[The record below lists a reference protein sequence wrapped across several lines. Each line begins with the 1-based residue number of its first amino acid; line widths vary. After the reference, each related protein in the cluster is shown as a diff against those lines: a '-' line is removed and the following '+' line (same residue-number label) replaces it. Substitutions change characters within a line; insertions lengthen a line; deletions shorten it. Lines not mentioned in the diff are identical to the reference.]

1 MNSKFRIMQST
12 FKQSFKSMWRNR
24 GMGLASIS
32 SISAVLVILG
42 FVLILI
48 MSINALVI
56 DVQSKFDEVEIFL
69 VEDITDENKKNIED
83 FAQNEASIESIE
95 YISQEEALESM
106 VDDWGEE
113 GYLLEGVTTI
123 PDSYKIKVKDIEDTD
138 DIVEKLGRVDGI
150 AKIKYHKE
158 IIDKLKSAAQ
168 YIRAGGIIV
177 IMILIAISV
186 FIISNTIKLT
196 VASRKRE
203 IGIMKYVGATN
214 AYIKTPFVLE
224 GILFGILA
232 SLISIFIVYFGYGY
246 LFDSINE
253 KLSLLYSVI
262 LVPPATILKDITI
275 MFLVIGSGIGA
286 LGSMISMKKYL
297 NV

>member
-1 MNSKFRIMQST
+1 MNKFRIIQST

-32 SISAVLVILG
+32 SISAVLIILG
-42 FVLILI
+42 FVLVLI

-69 VEDITDENKKNIED
+69 KEDITEENKKLIED
-83 FAQNEASIESIE
+83 FAQNEDGIGSIE
-95 YISQEEALESM
+95 YISQEEALEILKE
-106 VDDWGEE
+106 DWGEDAD
-113 GYLLEGVTTI
+113 LLEGVTTL
-123 PDSYKIKVKDIEDTD
+123 PDSYKIKVIDIQNTD
-138 DIVEKLGRVDGI
+138 KIVEKINDIEGI
-150 AKIKYHKE
+150 DKIKYHKD
-158 IIDKLKSAAQ
+158 IIDKLKTFAK
-168 YIRAGGIIV
+168 YIRFGGIV
-177 IMILIAISV
+177 IIAVLIAISV

-203 IGIMKYVGATN
+203 IGIMKYIGATN

-224 GILFGILA
+224 GVLFGIA
-232 SLISIFIVYFGYGY
+232 AAIISILIVYFGYGY
-246 LFDSINE
+246 LFDLING
-253 KLSLLYSVI
+253 KLSVLYSI
-262 LVPPATILKDITI
+262 MLVPPEAILRDISI

-286 LGSMISMKKYL
+286 LGSIISMKKYL

>member
-1 MNSKFRIMQST
+1 MNNFRIIQST

-69 VEDITDENKKNIED
+69 EEDITDENKQAIED
-83 FAQNEASIESIE
+83 FAENSDSIESIE
-95 YISQEEALESM
+95 YISQEEALETM
-106 VDDWGEE
+106 IDDWGEE
-113 GYLLEGVTTI
+113 GYLLEGVTAL
-123 PDSYKIKVKDIEDTD
+123 PDSYKIKVKDIQDTNNIVETLD
-138 DIVEKLGRVDGI
+138 DIEGI
-150 AKIKYHKE
+150 TKIQYHKE
-158 IIDKLKSAAQ
+158 IIDKLKSTAQ
-168 YIRAGGIIV
+168 YIRVGGIIV
-177 IMILIAISV
+177 IGILIAISV

-203 IGIMKYVGATN
+203 IGIMKYIGATN
-214 AYIKTPFVLE
+214 SYIKTPFVLE
-224 GILFGILA
+224 GILFGVA
-232 SLISIFIVYFGYGY
+232 AAAISIVIVYFGYGY

-253 KLSLLYSVI
+253 KISVLYSII
-262 LVPPATILKDITI
+262 LVPPETILKDISI

>member
-1 MNSKFRIMQST
+1 MMNNFRIIQST

-69 VEDITDENKKNIED
+69 EEDITDENKQAIED
-83 FAQNEASIESIE
+83 FAENSDSIESIE
-95 YISQEEALESM
+95 YISQEEALETM
-106 VDDWGEE
+106 IDDWGEE
-113 GYLLEGVTTI
+113 GYLLEGVTAL
-123 PDSYKIKVKDIEDTD
+123 PDSYKIKVKDIQDTNNIVETLD
-138 DIVEKLGRVDGI
+138 DIEGI
-150 AKIKYHKE
+150 TKIQYHKE
-158 IIDKLKSAAQ
+158 IIDKLKSTAQ
-168 YIRAGGIIV
+168 YIRVGGIIV
-177 IMILIAISV
+177 IGILIAISV

-203 IGIMKYVGATN
+203 IGIMKYIGATN
-214 AYIKTPFVLE
+214 SYIKTPFVLE
-224 GILFGILA
+224 GILFGVA
-232 SLISIFIVYFGYGY
+232 AAAISIVIVYFGYGY

-253 KLSLLYSVI
+253 KISVLYSII
-262 LVPPATILKDITI
+262 LVPPETILKDISI